1 MPCFEAVFAV
11 EHWQQMEFFLIIRV
25 PVSEIPT
32 SEKVKSIPGNICNRR
47 AISGSIFRKEEETID
62 EKDMDW

>member
-1 MPCFEAVFAV
+1 MK
-11 EHWQQMEFFLIIRV
+11 FFLIIRV

-47 AISGSIFRKEEETID
+47 AISGGIFRKEEETID
-62 EKDMDW
+62 EKDEN